1 MFFSTANVLLK
12 TKKPSIYYSFFLKE
26 VFFCTFAWL
35 KPPFAVKSML
45 IKIFT
50 PSGLA
55 FLLLAFFLNIQPAQ
69 SLQLDLFQ
77 DSEYPVVFVDGNH
90 FYEYTV
96 QVREGFFR
104 LRVKFGLSED
114 EIIRL
119 NPHAK
124 DGLQAG
130 MKLLIPVSKEEVK
143 KLTSSKQQYIEH
155 VVEKKQTIFRIRKMY
170 SLTEEEM
177 LEHNPQLRDR
187 TLREGDVL
195 KIPVKNADGYG
206 TVAKSGQSEK
216 QLTTPENK
224 LTKKTDSLGTK
235 AIPPTIRARKQHY
248 KIAFLLP
255 FMLDQRNEASDSRF
269 VEFYSGALL
278 AIHQAK
284 AKGRQIEVY
293 TFDTEKSDLRMM
305 EILTNDIMEEVDLI
319 VGPAYSNHVPMVCDF
334 ARIHKINTIIPFTSR
349 IFDLNNNPYLY
360 QFNPGQEAELHKLFE
375 VLTGEYRHTN
385 LVLMENPYVATTDEG
400 SQLVAQ
406 LKVLLRNAGREFR
419 TLTVDPANTTALR
432 NAVETQRENLFI
444 FNTNRITTL
453 SGQLRQLA
461 QLSDS
466 FAVKI
471 YEPYAW
477 KTSKTEKPSSFY
489 LSIFRNE
496 YPEKE
501 YEDYMQLFASVF
513 NWLPSTEHPRYD
525 LLGFDLLNYYFASV
539 DLPVDRKK
547 QHYPVFEGIQSTIL
561 FEKTAERG
569 GYINKQLNHFE

>member
-1 MFFSTANVLLK
+1 MST
-12 TKKPSIYYSFFLKE
+12 
-26 VFFCTFAWL
+26 
-35 KPPFAVKSML
+35 
-45 IKIFT
+45 KIFT
-50 PSGLA
+50 NPGLAIALLA
-55 FLLLAFFLNIQPAQ
+55 FLLNIQPVQ
-69 SLQLDLFQ
+69 SIQRDLFQ
-77 DSEYPVVFVDGNH
+77 DSEYPVVMVDGTH

-104 LRVKFGLSED
+104 IRVKFGLSED
-114 EIIRL
+114 EVIRY

-124 DGLQAG
+124 DGLKAG
-130 MKLLIPVSKEEVK
+130 MKLLIPVSKEAAK
-143 KLTSSKQQYIEH
+143 KTDATKPSSTELT
-155 VVEKKQTIFRIRKMY
+155 
-170 SLTEEEM
+170 
-177 LEHNPQLRDR
+177 
-187 TLREGDVL
+187 
-195 KIPVKNADGYG
+195 A
-206 TVAKSGQSEK
+206 A
-216 QLTTPENK
+216 
-224 LTKKTDSLGTK
+224 KKTDSLVTK
-235 AIPPTIRARKQHY
+235 PSPTIIRARKQHF

-305 EILTNDIMEEVDLI
+305 EILTNDIMDEVDLI

-334 ARIHKINTIIPFTSR
+334 ARIHKITTIIPFTSR
-349 IFDLNNNPYLY
+349 IFDLNNNPWLY

-375 VLTGEYRHTN
+375 VLTGEYRPAN
-385 LVLMENPYVATTDEG
+385 LVLVENPYTASTDEG
-400 SQLVAQ
+400 NQLVSQ

-419 TLTVDPANTTALR
+419 TLTVDPANTNALQS
-432 NAVETQRENLFI
+432 AIEPQRENLYI

-453 SGQLRQLA
+453 SGQLRQLVH
-461 QLSDS
+461 LSDS

-513 NWLPSTEHPRYD
+513 NWLPSTEHPRFD
-525 LLGFDLLNYYFASV
+525 LLGFDLLNFYFASV
-539 DLPVDRKK
+539 DLPADKK
-547 QHYPVFEGIQSTIL
+547 KAKYPVFEGIQSTIL
-561 FEKTAERG
+561 FEKTTEKG